1 MFQAPPCYKTNDL
14 VILLDSSGSIG
25 SSNYENAKIVVNEL
39 ARAYAVQS
47 TSRIAVFIFSDVVA
61 EVVPLDNT
69 FDETTMTT
77 TILGATF
84 LGSITNTDLAID
96 EAVALFNTDNR
107 VANGIPFNLVVI
119 TDGVSTNPTATLT
132 AIGSAISLGIQT
144 FSVGV
149 GNGVD
154 QNELNEIAHKNSN
167 HVFNAAN
174 FDDLVNLLNP
184 VSLAICAAS
193 TSVGITNVVTSFANQ

>member
-25 SSNYENAKIVVNEL
+25 SSNYENAKIFVNEL

-96 EAVALFNTDNR
+96 EAVAVFNTDNR

-119 TDGVSTNPTATLT
+119 TDGASTNPTATLT
-132 AIGSAISLGIQT
+132 AIGSTISLGIQT

-154 QNELNEIAHKNSN
+154 QNELDEIAHNNSN

-174 FDDLVNLLNP
+174 FDDLLNLLNP
-184 VSLAICAAS
+184 VSLGICAAS
-193 TSVGITNVVTSFANQ
+193 TSVGIENVVKSFANQ